1 MNIIWLL
8 IIIIIIA
15 FNIAFGRRIDGLY
28 YYGCDYMNGAIYK
41 YKYVPGRR
49 LVGSSVVVTV
59 VVAPLDPMEL
69 VASEIALNA

>member
-1 MNIIWLL
+1 MNV
-8 IIIIIIA
+8 A
-15 FNIAFGRRIDGLY
+15 T
-28 YYGCDYMNGAIYK
+28 YK